1 MIFLIVPYM
10 FAVVGIPLLMAIP
23 FYFFNRFLVRKMRPR
38 ENGRNLL
45 MYFTVTVISVFLY
58 ISLGIFM
65 IIRVALVFR

>member
-1 MIFLIVPYM
+1 M

-45 MYFTVTVISVFLY
+45 MYFTVTVISVLLY